1 MATKDQIKDL
11 ILNAARKHGV
21 ATDLAIALITTESAL
36 NPFVVSK
43 VGAMGL
49 GQLMPQTARD
59 MGVSDPFDPKQN
71 LDGAMRYLANMI
83 KMFGEK
89 SGVAAYNA
97 GPGNVKKHGGV
108 PPFDETQKYVKR
120 IGERMRREYLS

>member
-1 MATKDQIKDL
+1 MATKEQIQGWIRD
-11 ILNAARKHGV
+11 AARKHGV
-21 ATDLAIALITTESAL
+21 PSDLAIALITTESAL
-36 NPFVVSK
+36 NPYVVSK

-59 MGVSDPFDPKQN
+59 MGVSDPFDPLQN
-71 LDGAMRYLANMI
+71 LDGSMRYLASMI
-83 KMFGEK
+83 KQFGER

-97 GPGNVKKHGGV
+97 GPGNVKKHKGV

-120 IGERMRREYLS
+120 IGERMRREYVT